1 MFIQSF
7 VADWHAM
14 SRASPRRV
22 QRAPERRTPR
32 VSLPEVADPTPLTVA
47 VPAPSPPVDGP
58 SLALFDLPQT
68 GIPVRRRGRPVRS
81 DGPAS
86 PDEAANAWREQ
97 PWPTPRRRAAARAA
111 EAAAASASAV
121 ADADAAACVIPE
133 TCLSLLRAN
142 DRHDLPCPLVAN
154 AYRIEPAA
162 VGEPGPL
169 RIHAKVNAPQRLREA
184 LQRPGL
190 VVRPVQLGT
199 LVDPYLPVERE
210 QRLTRALLEVL
221 AEARHPVG
229 LVTGSPA
236 IVRDLDLLA
245 GLASRDQALVLMR
258 IAPALCPLSLVAE
271 PGPADG
277 PSATA
282 AAPGTTRSG
291 TRGRKPAPAAPGAA
305 QREQLAASAWLPSLS
320 KLAAAGV
327 KVGVLLDPAAD
338 GHEPSELLAPNADPD
353 RRSAWLALF
362 TLLHGAGARLWRCA
376 LPADRLDDALA
387 LADLAAQAGL
397 SGQLPALD
405 VRPFVPPA
413 PVLARG
419 PRQVTLF

>member
-1 MFIQSF
+1 
-7 VADWHAM
+7 
-14 SRASPRRV
+14 
-22 QRAPERRTPR
+22 
-32 VSLPEVADPTPLTVA
+32 LPEVVDPTPLPVPVPVA
-47 VPAPSPPVDGP
+47 TPLPPVDGP

-68 GIPVRRRGRPVRS
+68 GTPARRRGRPVRS
-81 DGPAS
+81 DEAPS
-86 PDEAANAWREQ
+86 PVEAANAWREQ
-97 PWPTPRRRAAARAA
+97 PWPMPRRRRAEGTAEAGAEAESEVASEAGNARAS
-111 EAAAASASAV
+111 AAP
-121 ADADAAACVIPE
+121 VIPE

-154 AYRIEPAA
+154 AYRIEPPAA
-162 VGEPGPL
+162 GEPGPQ

-184 LQRPGL
+184 LRRPGL

-221 AEARHPVG
+221 VEARHPVG
-229 LVTGSPA
+229 LVSASPA

-245 GLASRDQALVLMR
+245 DLASRDQALVLMR
-258 IAPALCPLSLVAE
+258 IAPALCPLALVAE
-271 PGPADG
+271 PGPVDG
-277 PSATA
+277 QPA
-282 AAPGTTRSG
+282 AAAALSTTRSG
-291 TRGRKPAPAAPGAA
+291 SRGRKPAPAAPGAA
-305 QREQLAASAWLPSLS
+305 QREQLVASAWLPSLS

-327 KVGVLLDPAAD
+327 KVGVLLDLAAD
-338 GHEPSELLAPNADPD
+338 GHQTAELLAPIADPD

-397 SGQLPALD
+397 SGQLPTLD

-413 PVLARG
+413 PVVALG